1 MEIKKI
7 SKPPTSSYPKAP
19 SPPSLPTLQNLRQM
33 RQERILSRVS
43 TPKSEIKF
51 EIDPSQSLIQ
61 MQEDSKHSQ
70 LETKRPSDLK
80 LIFYK
85 EIRPK
90 SALKGYE
97 ENKELI
103 KIAENAVNLF
113 NCRKGVSGGTPCASR
128 KRLSVCVEGS
138 KNGSLTQRTG
148 LNKVA
153 NNLPKP
159 VIKSTGLLRKN
170 LKK

>member
-7 SKPPTSSYPKAP
+7 SKPPTPSYPKAQ

-33 RQERILSRVS
+33 RQERLLSRVS

-51 EIDPSQSLIQ
+51 EIALSPSLIQ
-61 MQEDSKHSQ
+61 MQEDSKHSN
-70 LETKRPSDLK
+70 LENKRPLDQK
-80 LIFYK
+80 LIFNK

-90 SALKGYE
+90 SALRGYE

-128 KRLSVCVEGS
+128 KRFSVCIEGS

-148 LNKVA
+148 LKRVA
-153 NNLPKP
+153 SNLPKP
-159 VIKSTGLLRKN
+159 VIKNMGLLRKD